1 MNTRYVLTLC
11 TALVIGGALITGS
24 AHAVSKADEK
34 TPIND
39 TWMTAK
45 TKIALFAD
53 ARVKGSEINVETSQG
68 SVMIRGKVDSDE
80 AKQAAEGIAKGI
92 DGVKTVKNEL
102 QVVAPAKREAIDDKD
117 AVDYDTGQCADRK
130 RLLSEGCRYPC
141 PDQCGRGVAERRSVE
156 PDDQCPRVL
165 DCLAGP
171 RREVGEERSD
181 GEGEGVSFH
190 SQDTELYVRRYPT
203 IVVSTDDK
211 VQSA

>member
-39 TWMTAK
+39 TWLTSK

-53 ARVKGSEINVETSQG
+53 ARVKGSEITVETSQG
-68 SVMIRGKVDSDE
+68 LVMIRGKVDTDE

-102 QVVAPAKREAIDDKD
+102 QVVAPSKREAIDDKD
-117 AVDYDTGQCADRK
+117 ASITTRVNAQIAKDTYLKD
-130 RLLSEGCRYPC
+130 
-141 PDQCGRGVAERRSVE
+141 
-156 PDDQCPRVL
+156 
-165 DCLAGP
+165 AGIHAQTNA
-171 RREVGEERSD
+171 G
-181 GEGEGVSFH
+181 
-190 SQDTELYVRRYPT
+190 
-203 IVVSTDDK
+203 VVSLSGEVSSLMT
-211 VQSA
+211 SAQASWTVWQVPGVKSVKNDLTVKEKA

>member
-53 ARVKGSEINVETSQG
+53 PRVKGSEITVETTQG
-68 SVMIRGKVDSDE
+68 LVMIRGKVDTDE

-92 DGVKTVKNEL
+92 DGVKSVKNEL
-102 QVVAPAKREAIDDKD
+102 QVVAPSKREAIDDKD
-117 AVDYDTGQCADRK
+117 EAITT
-130 RLLSEGCRYPC
+130 
-141 PDQCGRGVAERRSVE
+141 RGKAQIAKDSTLMKASIHT
-156 PDDQCPRVL
+156 QTN
-165 DCLAGP
+165 AG
-171 RREVGEERSD
+171 
-181 GEGEGVSFH
+181 
-190 SQDTELYVRRYPT
+190 
-203 IVVSTDDK
+203 VVSLSAE
-211 VQSA
+211 VQNVLTSAQASWTVWQVPGVKSVKNDLTVKEKA